1 MTVRTA
7 TVVDADA
14 VYELMCQ
21 LEDARFDRLTFCK
34 RFAWQ
39 LARQPFFAFVLE
51 EDDVVGFVNVRVERQ
66 LHHEHPVAEICELVV
81 DKGCRGGGRGTL
93 LLERAIARA
102 QEQGCEVIEVASNAA
117 RLGAHRFYEKHGMKR
132 THAKFMMGLRGP

>member
-1 MTVRTA
+1 MTVRMA
-7 TVVDADA
+7 TVADTDA

-21 LEDARFDRLTFCK
+21 LEDTRFDRLTFCK

-93 LLERAIARA
+93 LLERAIACAR
-102 QEQGCEVIEVASNAA
+102 EQGCEVIEVTSNAA
-117 RLGAHRFYEKHGMKR
+117 RLDAHRFYENHGMKR
-132 THAKFMMGLRGP
+132 THTKFMMGL